1 MRSCF
6 GSFSLLFDK
15 WIYMDRWMDRWV
27 DGYICVKVRKNVQV
41 EDNSAPSMGT
51 TKQIKTNESMLKLI
65 LLMVRLS
72 PFMLYP
78 NFLYRLLFNHIWSTN
93 ALSHLISS
101 TWESNVLV
109 SNFCL
114 DNRHAYR
121 SLWTTRILWNGS
133 STLRWYTQYSG
144 DWKSLPYEG
153 LFIII
158 VTSESIETK
167 WSLIFIERFITS
179 LHHTNEWVFFHT
191 N

>member
-51 TKQIKTNESMLKLI
+51 TKQIKTNDSMLKLI

-114 DNRHAYR
+114 DNRHAY
-121 SLWTTRILWNGS
+121 
-133 STLRWYTQYSG
+133 
-144 DWKSLPYEG
+144 
-153 LFIII
+153 
-158 VTSESIETK
+158 
-167 WSLIFIERFITS
+167 WSLCERPEFCEMDRRHSDGIHSIQKTEKVCLMKDYS
-179 LHHTNEWVFFHT
+179 L
-191 N
+191 